1 MKRYAIAF
9 TDADGTAYWVT
20 RFNESDTTSN
30 QYGSMEA
37 FKMTIETLRKTDN
50 YTYDKNDATLFPDK
64 SAARVLMKTLA
75 LDGDH
80 EIIELEV

>member
-9 TDADGTAYWVT
+9 NAFKDEDGTAYWVT
-20 RFNESDTTSN
+20 RFNE
-30 QYGSMEA
+30 
-37 FKMTIETLRKTDN
+37 TDN

-75 LDGDH
+75 LDSDH

>member
-20 RFNESDTTSN
+20 RCNE
-30 QYGSMEA
+30 
-37 FKMTIETLRKTDN
+37 TDN
-50 YTYDKNDATLFPDK
+50 YTYDKNDATIFPDK

-75 LDGDH
+75 LDSDH

>member
-20 RFNESDTTSN
+20 RFNE
-30 QYGSMEA
+30 
-37 FKMTIETLRKTDN
+37 TDN

-64 SAARVLMKTLA
+64 TAARVLMNTLD
-75 LDGDH
+75 LCNDE